1 MAAFDHIASLSSSW
15 RGELTCGRL
24 DAVER
29 VAIVGPGGAGKST
42 FARALGD
49 VTGLPVV
56 HLDREFWSPGW
67 VECPRDAWRRRQR
80 ELCAGDRWILD
91 GNYGGTFDER
101 FARADTVIVI
111 ARRTWACVAA
121 AVWRTARHHGEPLQA
136 EGCPE
141 RFQLSFYRWIWHYER
156 DSRPRLDTAL
166 ARHDHLEIIELNS
179 RRAMRRFFDD
189 RDWRHERPGAPPPP

>member
-1 MAAFDHIASLSSSW
+1 M
-15 RGELTCGRL
+15 
-24 DAVER
+24 
-29 VAIVGPGGAGKST
+29 AIVGPGGAGKST

-111 ARRTWACVAA
+111 ARPAWACVAT
-121 AVWRTARHHGEPLQA
+121 AVWRTVRHHGRPLQA
-136 EGCPE
+136 DGCPE
-141 RFQLSFYRWIWHYER
+141 RFHLDFYRWIWRYER
-156 DSRPRLDTAL
+156 DSRPLLDAAL
-166 ARHDHLEIIELNS
+166 ARHGHLAVTELNS

-189 RDWRHERPGAPPPP
+189 RDWRHERPGAPPWPQR